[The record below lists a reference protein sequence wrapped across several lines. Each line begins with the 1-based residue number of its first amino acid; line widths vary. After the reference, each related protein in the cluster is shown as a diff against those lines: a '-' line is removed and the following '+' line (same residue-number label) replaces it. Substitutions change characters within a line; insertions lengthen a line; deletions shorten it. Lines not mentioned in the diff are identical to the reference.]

1 MYFPLGGGEGVLSMV
16 SSPGK
21 LGREGSKGR
30 VQGHIVPYSG
40 RKEGATLLPPPPP
53 SLRHPLAADS
63 HTTAAATAEKGTK
76 CEGRRKR
83 ETEISTRSIFFLVYR
98 ITCG

>member
-1 MYFPLGGGEGVLSMV
+1 MYFPLGGGERVLSMV

-21 LGREGSKGR
+21 LGREGRKGR

-40 RKEGATLLPPPPP
+40 RKEGGATLLPPPPP
-53 SLRHPLAADS
+53 SFRHPPADS
-63 HTTAAATAEKGTK
+63 HTTAAAATEKGTK

-83 ETEISTRSIFFLVYR
+83 ETEISTRSIFFLVYW